1 MGVYED
7 LMARA
12 NKWKQN
18 QNTQA
23 AKPQSGQSGGSTN
36 SVYEDLMARANAL
49 NGKQQIQPTEQEM
62 AVKTKEASDT
72 LKGERK
78 QFWSDAAMMGTA
90 GMIGQYSPEITQMG
104 RDAWRRASQSKDKI
118 AQAKTAY
125 DDAKKKQEAAVRTNA
140 RRDELIQ
147 SLNNVGDMSLGP
159 DYYLEQ
165 RKAALKELHEIDE
178 QLGNA
183 EHAYDA
189 SERIEK
195 TVGGALKGYGGN
207 ITNAAGTAMDWL
219 HENWDNEMYEG
230 WEDNPYADYSSL
242 PKGGKPLVTQEDVAP
257 LKYGADKLQGTAD
270 KLTQESMREI
280 GIAKAD
286 LSALGQAGVDLSV
299 NLVQMGADAA
309 GRAIGLGMLP
319 FFTRAAGGAA
329 QEARQAGANVNQQ
342 LEYGV
347 TKGLI
352 EVGTEK
358 LFDGV
363 AGIFGKGAADDVV
376 ESVVRKLAKT
386 DNGRTVLRAFAGA
399 AGEGTEEVISDLLDP
414 FAKLIYNDQAVKEA
428 WENRKDLA
436 SDMLYDYLIGF
447 AMGGLGAGGSIITGQ
462 DAAKNEAL
470 WNKDNAALDIDQQ
483 NAPNAQH
490 TQKDTE
496 SRRAVNEALTSG
508 RINNTTARQIA
519 ETPAFAKAFEGIT
532 GIKLTGTM
540 YDKVTTIQRAARD
553 RAQVMGQAAQVVAE
567 STIALSEQSA
577 QEAAL
582 EEAYQRTQ
590 NERRAQ
596 REAQERA
603 AHEEAKAR
611 TRYGSYI
618 RDTLRYGATVQDAKE
633 IINNPVAKAA
643 WEFATGKTL
652 PDSNNKAVEMILNAR
667 ENAITPAMQEI
678 DSYVEQRAANN
689 RTNRPLD
696 DLDFILGLATQEEVK
711 ASKAAREQQ
720 EANNAA
726 GSGNAFF
733 DAVMDTVTGQPVQS
747 AMQSEKNTAPAETA
761 DAGETALRKAPR
773 EAVTEAVATS
783 EAKNIRNLV
792 PASIGQIK
800 KFVQDALHDATRFHY
815 IKISDVSP
823 ELTAALAM
831 EGIDVSGYSH
841 VLRDNDIRHID
852 KRHGSKSNAKHKVSE
867 YDIMNAQNIIDNY
880 DTLYRGYD
888 TKDGNPT
895 IAYEKKLGDKYYY
908 VEEVL
913 SAGGMS
919 SKQMIITGSDSR
931 PSFLKKFKK
940 IASSEPHTDVA
951 AETRT
956 TGFEESLPGK
966 HVPDGGSV
974 TDTISIP
981 TSGQNVNRENAPSSR
996 ASGYANLAEQYG
1008 TIPAGEN
1015 PFRESAMPQSTT
1027 GEDRVSR
1034 TARTIYEAEATP
1046 DTRLG
1051 DIRQAVVDGKLSYVP
1066 VSNSTLE
1073 AEARQSIEYKG
1084 WNESLR
1090 DWTAD
1095 VRSGK
1100 VNPKLIAMGEA
1111 LINNAGNSSMSGAD
1125 YISLVSDFNQLVSGT
1140 AQALQAVRIFK
1151 TLTPEAKLFALQRS
1165 AQSIADKLNE
1175 ETKKQYNIEISDDLA
1190 DRFLAQTTDEGRN
1203 AVIEEIQQSIAD
1215 QIPSTWQERWDALR
1229 YTNMLGNFKT
1239 QIRNVGG
1246 NTVMLATRFAKD
1258 RVAATLET
1266 AASILTG
1273 GKFER
1278 TKSLIVNPKLMKEA
1292 KADFANV
1299 VDIAKGEGKY
1309 QSVRA
1314 QMDKGIQDKRRI
1326 FKSGFMEAYRKA
1338 TNWAMDKGDK
1348 VFLGAIYSDAMAG
1361 WLQAHGINSLSEAT
1375 EQQLDAARTYAIK
1388 EAQEATLRDDNSLS
1402 RLVSGFDR
1410 SWGQYGKAGK
1420 AAQKLTQGIVPFR
1433 KTPANVAVRAV
1444 EYSPLG
1450 LAGSIWKAARAK
1462 KTGTSGAEVINS
1474 FAKGATG
1481 TALAA
1486 AGYFL
1491 ARAGLARGV
1500 DDDEDEAALNKL
1512 NGRLDW
1518 SIRIGDMDISLSQLA
1533 PMAIPFFMGVRFQE
1547 LTEDGF
1553 TPRDLGNIFFATISD
1568 PMLEMS
1574 MLQGVNDALEGLSR
1588 NSNTPGAAIDF
1599 AINALLGYYTQ
1610 GLTNGLLSQ
1619 LEQAL
1624 TENRQTIYTDS
1635 DDPYLSSNLQ
1645 YKLGQFTS
1653 KFPTHL
1659 IPGGHG
1665 YHQQDYLD
1673 AFGNTQSNGSGVERV
1688 FNAFINPVYTSKIR
1702 ENNVTSE
1709 LGRLME
1715 DNKNVDNFPGANPER
1730 PGRSTTVNG
1739 EKLTAGE
1746 YQQYAKAA
1754 GNISQDMLQDFM
1766 RSGEYRKLGDEDRAQ
1781 VVSDIYSYA
1790 REQAAKQILNT
1801 RGTRDEDITTTWK
1814 WGKADNA
1821 MNAGLS
1827 FGQYEAVKNG
1837 RETNTDNSYG
1847 IAVNKLDG
1855 LSDGDKLKALET
1867 FLPADKNGKRSATVR
1882 RYEAAM
1888 EAGLYFDTWTKVV
1901 DAMDKMGN
1909 PTSKAQI
1916 TAVMER
1922 VFPGY
1927 GDALYAIWNSPDTE
1941 MYIEGS
1947 PEPKTKEQKQADFL
1961 SLLDEVFGTGA

>member
-78 QFWSDAAMMGTA
+78 QFWSDAAIMGTA

-118 AQAKTAY
+118 AGAKTAY

-165 RKAALKELHEIDE
+165 RKTALKELHEIDE

-329 QEARQAGANVNQQ
+329 QEARQAGANVNRQ

-386 DNGRTVLRAFAGA
+386 NNGRTVLRAFAGA
-399 AGEGTEEVISDLLDP
+399 TGEGTEEVISDLLDP

-428 WENRKDLA
+428 WENHKDLA

-447 AMGGLGAGGSIITGQ
+447 AMGGLGAGGSIISGQ
-462 DAAKNEAL
+462 DAAKNQAARQQDDAAKKLGYLFGYDTLDEVNATQAAQNNTAPRGNEQL
-470 WNKDNAALDIDQQ
+470 NIDNAGQPRYNLDNENINGGRLNDTLGTRGPLER
-483 NAPNAQH
+483 AGGLTARGAEG
-490 TQKDTE
+490 TEYTE
-496 SRRAVNEALTSG
+496 SGVRRPGFRSFLEEQSGERGQLRNGSVIRTVVPVSVNEALDKNGVVNLGLRDSTNDKAVFSSAIDQARNLDTRNG
-508 RINNTTARQIA
+508 WAVSPQTVESLTEEGTKTFLAADNMAGIGVKTDGDITAVFKNPNSRQKGVI
-519 ETPAFAKAFEGIT
+519 
-532 GIKLTGTM
+532 
-540 YDKVTTIQRAARD
+540 RD
-553 RAQVMGQAAQVVAE
+553 LMA
-567 STIALSEQSA
+567 TALSNGGNKLDCYGEGLVDLYVQQGFIPVARVKFNPEYANEGWTPDKGTPDIYFMMHNGDNPDSVVNKYNQYRDFTQA
-577 QEAAL
+577 DLDAL
-582 EEAYQRTQ
+582 PLMEYDEAYAYRDSLLAERQQRK
-590 NERRAQ
+590 AQ
-596 REAQERA
+596 YDYASMVL
-603 AHEEAKAR
+603 
-611 TRYGSYI
+611 G
-618 RDTLRYGATVQDAKE
+618 
-633 IINNPVAKAA
+633 
-643 WEFATGKTL
+643 L
-652 PDSNNKAVEMILNAR
+652 PDSSQA
-667 ENAITPAMQEI
+667 
-678 DSYVEQRAANN
+678 
-689 RTNRPLD
+689 
-696 DLDFILGLATQEEVK
+696 
-711 ASKAAREQQ
+711 QQ
-720 EANNAA
+720 NAA
-726 GSGNAFF
+726 EAQKATEGIN
-733 DAVMDTVTGQPVQS
+733 TG
-747 AMQSEKNTAPAETA
+747 AESQN
-761 DAGETALRKAPR
+761 AGE
-773 EAVTEAVATS
+773 S
-783 EAKNIRNLV
+783 
-792 PASIGQIK
+792 ASG
-800 KFVQDALHDATRFHY
+800 FNDGYDAL
-815 IKISDVSP
+815 S
-823 ELTAALAM
+823 
-831 EGIDVSGYSH
+831 
-841 VLRDNDIRHID
+841 
-852 KRHGSKSNAKHKVSE
+852 
-867 YDIMNAQNIIDNY
+867 
-880 DTLYRGYD
+880 
-888 TKDGNPT
+888 
-895 IAYEKKLGDKYYY
+895 
-908 VEEVL
+908 
-913 SAGGMS
+913 
-919 SKQMIITGSDSR
+919 
-931 PSFLKKFKK
+931 
-940 IASSEPHTDVA
+940 
-951 AETRT
+951 
-956 TGFEESLPGK
+956 
-966 HVPDGGSV
+966 
-974 TDTISIP
+974 
-981 TSGQNVNRENAPSSR
+981 
-996 ASGYANLAEQYG
+996 EQYG

-1338 TNWAMDKGDK
+1338 TNWAMDKGDE

-1388 EAQEATLRDDNSLS
+1388 EAQEATFRDDNSLS

-1837 RETNTDNSYG
+1837 RGTNTDNSYG